1 LSCRAVAAVAV
12 ALVVG
17 FGATFAASAP
27 AAASADESARRLAG
41 EIEHRAKAT
50 SFADLRR
57 FADAASKAGGRE
69 ALRRL
74 HYAANIYL
82 DQSEFDQFEHWNGL
96 LARKAEQAG
105 DRRYAEI
112 ARVDALKSRYD
123 RGDTS
128 VTTEIERAATTETD
142 WYARVHALS
151 VEALILDSERQAG
164 KALELLFQAEDQI
177 KSDDRDASAA
187 ESEVW
192 GATGVALIQLN
203 DLEGS
208 AAAFQKADF
217 EWANKTYPSP
227 DFDDVY
233 NMTYLAN
240 QLGHADLA
248 RELAATHHR
257 LVQRSDLP
265 HLDAWDKYL
274 CGMVAESFDPP
285 PAVMGCLAG
294 LDANLT
300 GAEFLSP
307 RLLAMRG
314 IAEARLGRVA
324 DAQADLDRMHR
335 LQSSKQFSAAA
346 FVREPEL
353 RAELMAA
360 QGQVG
365 PAFALLRDVARQ
377 RTQAQ
382 AELSSTGVTQLT
394 SELERQLQAVRRQ
407 AELQDKVVHSQRWI
421 GVLAG
426 LLVAGF
432 IAALIWQRRVA
443 ARLKLA
449 QQKAEAASLSKTEF
463 LANMSHEIRTPLN
476 GVVAVADMLAA
487 AALPERER
495 KMAEIIRSSGQSL
508 ERLLSDVLDLA
519 RVEAG
524 QLTVEAAPFHAADLV
539 RAVAA
544 LCRLR
549 ADEKGLALTT
559 EIDPALERWFIG
571 DTVRVRQIL
580 TNFTSNAVKFTAKG
594 AVTIRA
600 EMPRTGRLKFS
611 VIDTGVGFA
620 PDVKARLF
628 ARFQQADGSITR
640 RFGGSGLGLAISR
653 QLASLMDGVV
663 DCESA
668 PGLGSCFWF
677 EAPFAETAAPDE
689 GVDEDAACAPEARA
703 VRVLVAD
710 DHTTN
715 QMVVKMM
722 LDQFGIDSVI
732 VDDGLKAVEAL
743 RGGAFDAVL
752 MDMQMPVMDGL
763 EATRLIRQDESAT
776 GRPRTPILMLS
787 ANALPEHRLAGE
799 RAGADGHVA
808 KPITVAGLIGA
819 LNGMLEPD
827 EGDAPVL
834 AAAG

>member
-1 LSCRAVAAVAV
+1 MSYRAVAAI
-12 ALVVG
+12 ALGMVVG
-17 FGATFAASAP
+17 LGPGVVVAAP
-27 AAASADESARRLAG
+27 ADASARRLAA
-41 EIEHRAKAT
+41 EIEHRAAAT

-57 FADAASKAGGRE
+57 FADAASRANGRE

-74 HYAANIYL
+74 HYAATIYL
-82 DQSEFDQFEHWNGL
+82 DQSEFDQFEHWNGIIAAK
-96 LARKAEQAG
+96 ARNAG
-105 DRRYAEI
+105 DARYAEI

-123 RGDTS
+123 QGDTS
-128 VTTEIERAATTETD
+128 VQAEIERAAAAEPD
-142 WYARVHALS
+142 WYARVHAMS
-151 VEALILDSERQAG
+151 VEALILDNQREAG
-164 KALELLFQAEDQI
+164 KALELLFEAEDQI
-177 KSDDRDASAA
+177 NSSDPDASAA

-192 GATGVALIQLN
+192 SATGVALIQLN

-208 AAAFQKADF
+208 AEAFQKADF
-217 EWANKTYPSP
+217 EFANKAYPSP

-233 NMTYLAN
+233 NMTYLAA

-248 RELAATHHR
+248 RDLAASHHR
-257 LVQRSDLP
+257 LVLRSDLA
-265 HLDAWDKYL
+265 HLGAWDRYL
-274 CGMVAESFDPP
+274 CGLVAENFDTPA
-285 PAVMGCLAG
+285 AVMGCLNG

-300 GAEFLSP
+300 GAEFLAP
-307 RLLAMRG
+307 RLQAMRG
-314 IAEARLGRVA
+314 IAEARLGRA
-324 DAQADLDRMHR
+324 SDAQADLDRMHR
-335 LQSSKQFSAAA
+335 LQASKQFAAA
-346 FVREPEL
+346 SFDREPEL
-353 RAELMAA
+353 RAELLAA
-360 QGQVG
+360 QGQEG
-365 PAFALLRDVARQ
+365 PAFALLRDVTRHRAQ
-377 RTQAQ
+377 QQ
-382 AELSSTGVTQLT
+382 AERSSTGVTQVT
-394 SELERQLQAVRRQ
+394 AELERQLQAVRHQ
-407 AELQDKVVHSQRWI
+407 AELQDRVVRGQRWI

-443 ARLKLA
+443 ARLSLA

-487 AALPERER
+487 AGLPERER

-524 QLTVEAAPFHAADLV
+524 QLTIEEAPFHAGELV

-549 ADEKGLALTT
+549 ADEKGLALNA
-559 EIDPALERWFIG
+559 EIDPALERWFVG

-594 AVTIRA
+594 VVTIRGEA
-600 EMPRTGRLKFS
+600 PADGRLRFS
-611 VIDTGVGFA
+611 VIDSGVGFG
-620 PDVKARLF
+620 PEVKARLF

-653 QLASLMDGVV
+653 QLASLMNGVV
-663 DCESA
+663 DCDSL
-668 PGLGSCFWF
+668 PGHGSHFWF
-677 EAPFAETAAPDE
+677 EAPFAETSAPE
-689 GVDEDAACAPEARA
+689 AGAEASPAPEARA
-703 VRVLVAD
+703 IRVLVAD
-710 DHTTN
+710 DHATN

-722 LDQFGIDSVI
+722 LDQFGVESVV

-743 RGGAFDAVL
+743 RAGAFDAVL

-763 EATRLIRQDESAT
+763 EATRLIREEETAA

-799 RAGADGHVA
+799 RAGADAHVA
-808 KPITVAGLIGA
+808 KPVTVAGLMGA
-819 LNGMLEPD
+819 LHAALEPG
-827 EGDAPVL
+827 EDAAQAA